1 MLRTVDFLWFIW
13 ERLWFFAVWL
23 KRKRNRNLK
32 IKIKKRWYSLLFWT
46 GAGTVSGPKL
56 RFDISLFPLCPI
68 PITPPQRFSQT
79 HLHALWYSRVKLC
92 KHNRLLESGSRIRD
106 IMELLACLSSL
117 YNFLKFRE
125 NKSKLL
131 RKRVYLLKKRKN
143 IQLQH
148 AVNISGPASDS
159 SCMACLAT

>member
-13 ERLWFFAVWL
+13 ERLWFFVVWL

-32 IKIKKRWYSLLFWT
+32 IKIKKDGILCC
-46 GAGTVSGPKL
+46 SGLVQAQFLGL
-56 RFDISLFPLCPI
+56 RFDIRLFPLCPI

-92 KHNRLLESGSRIRD
+92 KHNRLLESGSCIRN

-117 YNFLKFRE
+117 YSFLKFRE
-125 NKSKLL
+125 NKSKFL
-131 RKRVYLLKKRKN
+131 RERVYLLKKREN